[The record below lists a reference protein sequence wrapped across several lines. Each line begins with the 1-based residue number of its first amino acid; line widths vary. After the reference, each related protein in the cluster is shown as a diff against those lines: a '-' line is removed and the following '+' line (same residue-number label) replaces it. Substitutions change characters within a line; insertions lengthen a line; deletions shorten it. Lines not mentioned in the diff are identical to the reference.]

1 MNSRTK
7 PSFAPAEAAFR
18 DQLAAVVEH
27 SNDAIFSRTFDGTI
41 TTWNAAAAR
50 IFGYAAGEVVGKS
63 SRMLVPA
70 GHQDE
75 FRSLLARLRR
85 GRVVQHFETDRLH
98 RGGTV
103 IRVSLTLSLI
113 RGASGRPIGF
123 STIARD
129 ITEQRRLHDELARRE
144 RELND
149 FFEGASVGLV
159 LVATDRVVTRGN
171 RAFVAMVEAPGDRV
185 VGRSLHDFHPDKAVL
200 SDLFRRLASRETLH
214 NFSSELRTTRG
225 ETRFVL
231 LDADGLWV
239 KGCLVH
245 TRWFVRDISRRRQL
259 ERELLESADR
269 EQRRFAHELHD
280 GLGQQLG
287 GVAYLSSV
295 LRERLA
301 ERAAPEAGAAGR
313 IFDLVRKAIED
324 TRRMARGLSPIR
336 EAQEGLMEAL
346 RELANQTSEV
356 RGVPCRFVCRG
367 LALVP
372 DVALANHL
380 FRIAQ
385 EAVNNA
391 LNHARASA
399 IRILLRRTRERI
411 LLMVTDDGR
420 GIERLAPDR
429 EGMGLRIMR
438 YRAALMRGTLEVAPH
453 LPRGTRVSCIVRCP

>member
-1 MNSRTK
+1 MV
-7 PSFAPAEAAFR
+7 A
-18 DQLAAVVEH
+18 H
-27 SNDAIFSRTFDGTI
+27 SNDAIFSRMFDGTI

-50 IFGYAAGEVVGKS
+50 IFGYEAQEVIGKS

-85 GRVVQHFETDRLH
+85 GRVVEHFETDRL
-98 RGGTV
+98 RRDGAL

-113 RGASGRPIGF
+113 RGPARRPIGF

-149 FFEGASVGLV
+149 FFEGASIGLV
-159 LVATDRVVTRGN
+159 LVTADGVVIRAN
-171 RAFVAMVEAPGDRV
+171 RAFVALVDANHHLIA
-185 VGRSLHDFHPDKAVL
+185 GRSLHDFHPDTAVL
-200 SDLFRRLASRETLH
+200 ADLLRRLAARETLH
-214 NFSSELRTTRG
+214 NFSSEFRTTCG

-231 LDADGLWV
+231 IDADGLWE
-239 KGCLVH
+239 KGRLVH

-259 ERELLESADR
+259 EREVLESADR
-269 EQRRFAHELHD
+269 EQRYFAHELHD

-301 ERAAPEAGAAGR
+301 ERAAPEAVAAGR
-313 IFDLVRKAIED
+313 IFELVRKAIED
-324 TRRMARGLSPIR
+324 TRRMARGLSPVR
-336 EAQEGLMEAL
+336 ETHEGLVEAL
-346 RELANQTSEV
+346 RELATQTSEV
-356 RGVPCRFVCRG
+356 RGLPCRLVCRG
-367 LALVP
+367 PVPVP

-385 EAVNNA
+385 EAVNNT
-391 LNHARASA
+391 LKHARASA
-399 IRILLRRTRERI
+399 IRIVLRRTKERI
-411 LLMVTDDGR
+411 HLVVTDDGQ
-420 GIERLAPDR
+420 GIKRLAPDR
-429 EGMGLRIMR
+429 EGLGLRIMR
-438 YRAALMRGTLEVAPH
+438 YRASLMRGTFEVTPH
-453 LPRGTRVSCIVRCP
+453 LPRGTRVSCVVRYSASHPKPSPR